1 MYLFM
6 NEPLILKTLRGEKTE
21 QVPFWFMRQ
30 AGRYLPEYREMRKDY
45 SNFLDFCYTP
55 DAATEVTLQPLRR
68 FDMDA
73 AILFSDILVIPDGLG
88 QEVKFVKGEGPKL
101 GSLEIGQLSQ
111 AKLLP
116 HLQPVF
122 TAIKQIRS
130 ELADDKALIGF
141 SGAPWTLA
149 CYMIEGQGSREF
161 QIARQYA
168 ASEPQKFAQLI
179 DILCESIIAYACE
192 QIEAG
197 IDVFQLFDSWAGV
210 VPAAQFE
217 DWVIAPT
224 KRIVAGIKAKHP
236 NTPIIGFAKG
246 AGVNL
251 SSYALHT
258 GVDAIGVDQ
267 QQPLEPVKALGK
279 VLQGNLDNVTL
290 AASKQAALAHT
301 QDILRIWDDIPFIF
315 NLGHGFLPHTPIENV
330 EAVVAEIKNF
340 RRTSS

>member
-1 MYLFM
+1 M
-6 NEPLILKTLRGEKTE
+6 NEPLILKTLKGEKTE
-21 QVPFWFMRQ
+21 QIPFWFMRQ

-101 GSLEIGQLSQ
+101 GSLNIPQLSQ
-111 AKLLP
+111 SKLIP

-122 TAIKQIRS
+122 TAIKHIRS
-130 ELADDKALIGF
+130 ALTDDKALIGF

-161 QIARQYA
+161 QMARQYA
-168 ASEPQKFAQLI
+168 ASEPEAFAQLM
-179 DILCESIIAYACE
+179 DLLCESIIEYGCA

-210 VPAAQFE
+210 VPAAQF
-217 DWVIAPT
+217 DAFVIKPT
-224 KRIVAGIKAKHP
+224 KCIVAGIKAKYP

-246 AGVNL
+246 AGANL
-251 SSYALHT
+251 AAYAAQT
-258 GVDAIGVDQ
+258 GVDALGIDQ
-267 QQPLEPVKALGK
+267 QMPLLKAK
-279 VLQGNLDNVTL
+279 EMRANCVLQGNLDNVTL
-290 AASKQAALAHT
+290 ASSKQASLAAT
-301 QDILRIWDDIPFIF
+301 KQILEQWSDIPFIF
-315 NLGHGFLPHTPIENV
+315 NLGHGFLPHTPIEHV
-330 EAVVAEIKNF
+330 EAVVETIKGF
-340 RRTSS
+340 KRHV